1 MISVIRS
8 RLFNTAE
15 QKMLEL
21 ACGFQL
27 ECSFIKNTFRIHSS
41 LLTVLFPWLQ
51 LAIFS
56 FATSSFNP
64 G

>member
-1 MISVIRS
+1 MISVIQS

-27 ECSFIKNTFRIHSS
+27 ECSFIKNTAFRIHSS

-56 FATSSFNP
+56 FNP